1 MKLII
6 VQELVFLLIT
16 SHLILPMVIMITYN
30 LSMTLKDYYFSIVII
45 KYKYINT
52 WSVKNKNNTK
62 FGIDVKYGK

>member
-52 WSVKNKNNTK
+52 
-62 FGIDVKYGK
+62 